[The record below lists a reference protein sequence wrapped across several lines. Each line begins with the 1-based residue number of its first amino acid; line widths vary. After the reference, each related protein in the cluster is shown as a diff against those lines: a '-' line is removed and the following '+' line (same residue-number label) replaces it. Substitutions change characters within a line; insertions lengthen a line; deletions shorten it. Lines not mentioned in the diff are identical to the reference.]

1 MATDFNLG
9 IIEGFYGKPWT
20 WQTRKDYADF
30 MLQQGYGAYIY
41 GPKNDAK
48 LREQWQQSWSEEQ
61 FCQLQQLSQVYRSK
75 GIKFGIAL
83 SPYEVYQAWN
93 ATTRQALTAKLAE
106 INQLQPDIVCI
117 LFDDMRGDVP
127 DLAKNQAEIAA
138 FMNDLIAAPEVIL
151 CPTYYSYDPVLEKIF
166 GQQPKHYLQDLGAA
180 LLPEIDVFW
189 TGPSVWSVSYPPEHL
204 EEVADKLRRQPVI
217 WDNYPVNDM
226 KNWHLIFLHAFKDR
240 LAQMPSLTRGH
251 FVNPMNQ
258 AQLSKIPLMTL
269 PQLYREG
276 AKYNPQQALIKAI
289 KTLAPGQLG
298 QHLLADADGLAEQG
312 FNQLSE
318 PQKAAML
325 ERYQQQL
332 PLAMAQEMVDWL
344 TGKYTFDKTK
354 VQLWEQE

>member
-1 MATDFNLG
+1 MTKNFNLG
-9 IIEGFYGKPWT
+9 IIEGFYGKPWS
-20 WQTRKDYADF
+20 WQTRQEYADF
-30 MLQQGYGAYIY
+30 MREQGYGAYIY

-48 LREQWQQSWSEEQ
+48 LREQWQLSWSEQ
-61 FCQLQQLSQVYRSK
+61 QTAQLQSLGQVYRSK

-83 SPYEVYQAWN
+83 SPYEVYQDWN
-93 ATTRQALTAKLAE
+93 DKTRQALKIKLQE

-138 FMNDLIAAPEVIL
+138 FMKELIAAPEVIL

-166 GQQPKHYLQDLGAA
+166 GQQPAHYLEDLGAE

-189 TGPSVWSVSYPPEHL
+189 TGPSVWSVSYPPAHL
-204 EEVADKLRRQPVI
+204 EEVASKLRRKPVI

-240 LAQMPSLTRGH
+240 LAAMPSLTRGH

-269 PQLYREG
+269 PMLY
-276 AKYNPQQALIKAI
+276 QQGDGYDPKRALQEAI
-289 KTLAPGQLG
+289 SHLAPGELG
-298 QHLLADADGLAEQG
+298 QYLLADADNLAKQG

-318 PQKAAML
+318 SEKAAML

-332 PLAMAQEMVDWL
+332 PAAMAQEMVDWL
-344 TGKYTFDKTK
+344 SGKYTFDKTK
-354 VQLWEQE
+354 VQQWEQE